1 MGCLGAMVTQT
12 VAVSMLWPFFSS
24 FFFCVEG
31 KGLEATESLFI
42 TQLFHK
48 MSYRKL
54 KCFSLRQSSHNG
66 CCISSSRPQLL
77 QKTVIIG
84 VGERT
89 LSRGGVMC
97 SGGGGGDHV
106 GKIALTARDAGCAC

>member
-1 MGCLGAMVTQT
+1 MPGGDGNTDRCRLHAL
-12 VAVSMLWPFFSS
+12 AFL
-24 FFFCVEG
+24 FFFFVEG
-31 KGLEATESLFI
+31 KGLEATASLFI

-48 MSYRKL
+48 MSHGKL
-54 KCFSLRQSSHNG
+54 KCFSLRQSFHNG
-66 CCISSSRPQLL
+66 CCISFSRPQLL

-89 LSRGGVMC
+89 LSRGGAMR
-97 SGGGGGDHV
+97 GGGDHV